1 MGTPSNPSSPTE
13 PGPTE
18 PGTANRDRAGA
29 ELARTLPYLRRYARS
44 LTGRQSAGDAV
55 VRALLECSLHDPD
68 VRAEI
73 RNGPISL
80 FRAFTRLWMST
91 EVPSPAG
98 AMADPGSQIARVPS
112 LPRQALLL
120 HQLEGFSVAQ
130 TGAILGLPESEAEE
144 LVQQAIGELGLD
156 EPVRVLVIED
166 EGLIASHLESIVAEA
181 GHRVVANATTAAQA
195 KIMFEREKPHLVLSD
210 VQLADGSSGVDAM
223 DAIAELSD
231 VPVIFITAFPE
242 LLLTGERPEP
252 AFLIGKPFRDETV
265 RTAIS
270 QALFFGSHGRQ

>member
-1 MGTPSNPSSPTE
+1 MSTQSYPSKLAGGE
-13 PGPTE
+13 PAT
-18 PGTANRDRAGA
+18 RDQADA
-29 ELARTLPYLRRYARS
+29 DLARALPYLRRYARS

-55 VRALLECSLHDPD
+55 VRELLESSLHDPA

-73 RNGPISL
+73 CDGTIAL
-80 FRAFTRLWMST
+80 FRAFTRLWMALD
-91 EVPSPAG
+91 VPRSQSAVSEHS
-98 AMADPGSQIARVPS
+98 SQIARVPS

-120 HQLEGFSVAQ
+120 HQLEGFSAEQ
-130 TGAILGLPESEAEE
+130 TGAILGLGEDEADK
-144 LVQQAIGELGLD
+144 LVEQALTELGLE

-181 GHRVVANATTAAQA
+181 GHRVVANATTATQA
-195 KIMFEREKPHLVLSD
+195 RILFEREQPNLVLSD
-210 VQLADGSSGVDAM
+210 VQLADGSSGIDAV
-223 DAIAELSD
+223 DAIAQLSD

-242 LLLTGERPEP
+242 MLLTGERPEP
-252 AFLIGKPFRDETV
+252 AFLIGKPFRDESV

>member
-1 MGTPSNPSSPTE
+1 MGMHSEPSSPSGRSA
-13 PGPTE
+13 PG
-18 PGTANRDRAGA
+18 GDQAGA

-55 VRALLECSLHDPD
+55 VRALLESSLHDRD
-68 VRAEI
+68 IRTEI
-73 RNGPISL
+73 CSGPISL
-80 FRAFTRLWMST
+80 FRAFTKLWMST
-91 EVPSPAG
+91 EVPAPAG
-98 AMADPGSQIARVPS
+98 SASESGSQIARVPS

-120 HQLEGFSVAQ
+120 HQLEGFSITQ
-130 TGAILGLPESEAEE
+130 TAAILNVSEKYAEE
-144 LVQQAIGELGLD
+144 LVHQAIADLGLD

-166 EGLIASHLESIVAEA
+166 EALIASHLESIVSEA
-181 GHRVVANATTAAQA
+181 GHRVVANATTAEEARVLFDQ
-195 KIMFEREKPHLVLSD
+195 ERPNLILSD
-210 VQLADGSSGVDAM
+210 VQLADGSSGVEAV
-223 DAIAELSD
+223 DAIATQSD

>member
-1 MGTPSNPSSPTE
+1 MGTRSYPSKLTS
-13 PGPTE
+13 G
-18 PGTANRDRAGA
+18 
-29 ELARTLPYLRRYARS
+29 ELATHDQADTDLARALPYLRRYARS

-55 VRALLECSLHDPD
+55 VRELLESSLHDPA

-73 RNGPISL
+73 RDGTIAL
-80 FRAFTRLWMST
+80 FRAFTRLWMAVD
-91 EVPSPAG
+91 VPHPQSG
-98 AMADPGSQIARVPS
+98 VCENGSQIARMPS
-112 LPRQALLL
+112 LARQALLL
-120 HQLEGFSVAQ
+120 HELEGFSAQQ
-130 TGAILGLPESEAEE
+130 TGAILGLPESKAEE
-144 LVQQAIGELGLD
+144 LVRQAAAELDLD

-195 KIMFEREKPHLVLSD
+195 GILFAREQPDLVLSD
-210 VQLADGSSGVDAM
+210 VQLADGSSGIDAV

-242 LLLTGERPEP
+242 LLLTGERAEP
-252 AFLIGKPFRDETV
+252 AFLIGKPFRDESV
-265 RTAIS
+265 RAAIS

>member
-1 MGTPSNPSSPTE
+1 MGPVMGMHSDPLSRSGGS
-13 PGPTE
+13 GPA
-18 PGTANRDRAGA
+18 GDQAGA

-55 VRALLECSLHDPD
+55 VRALLESSLHD
-68 VRAEI
+68 RAIRQEI
-73 RNGPISL
+73 CNGPISL
-80 FRAFTRLWMST
+80 FRAFTRLWMAT
-91 EVPSPAG
+91 DIPAPTG
-98 AMADPGSQIARVPS
+98 SAADPGSQIARVPS

-120 HQLEGFSVAQ
+120 HQLEGFSVTQ
-130 TGAILGLPESEAEE
+130 TAAILGVSEKYAED
-144 LVQQAIGELGLD
+144 LVQQAMTDLGLD

-166 EGLIASHLESIVAEA
+166 EALIASHLDSIVAEA
-181 GHRVVANATTAAQA
+181 GHQVVANATTAEEARILFA
-195 KIMFEREKPHLVLSD
+195 EEKPNLVLSD
-210 VQLADGSSGVDAM
+210 VQLADGSSGVEAV
-223 DAIAELSD
+223 DAITAESD

>member
-1 MGTPSNPSSPTE
+1 MGPVMGMHSDPSSRSGRD
-13 PGPTE
+13 GPA
-18 PGTANRDRAGA
+18 GDQAGA

-55 VRALLECSLHDPD
+55 GRALLELSLHDRA
-68 VRAEI
+68 VRVEI
-73 RNGPISL
+73 CNGPISL
-80 FRAFTRLWMST
+80 FPAFTKFWMTT
-91 EVPSPAG
+91 EVPAPAG
-98 AMADPGSQIARVPS
+98 SVSEHSSQIARVPS

-120 HQLEGFSVAQ
+120 HQLEGFSGTE
-130 TGAILGLPESEAEE
+130 TGAILAVSERYAAE
-144 LVQQAIGELGLD
+144 LVQRAMADLGLD
-156 EPVRVLVIED
+156 KPVHVLVIED
-166 EGLIASHLESIVAEA
+166 EALIASHLETIVAEA
-181 GHRVVANATTAAQA
+181 GHHVVANATTAEETRVL
-195 KIMFEREKPHLVLSD
+195 FEREKPDLVLSD
-210 VQLADGSSGVDAM
+210 VQLADGSSGVEAV
-223 DAIAELSD
+223 DAIAAQSD